1 MVDQFFTAL
10 RKFLHIAALLILA
23 ITLHAQPRQYA
34 FNRLS
39 VKEGLASN
47 FVYSIFQDKK
57 GFMWFGTA
65 NGLQRYDGRKIVR
78 FRPPPGSQDYLPPVS
93 ISQMLD
99 DESGNIWVR
108 TNREVGIFDP
118 ATFRFIKAI
127 VKLEKQPDPRAT
139 YELWQ
144 NRKGQV
150 FLLVTKVGL
159 LAYDST
165 NNTFSLQ
172 HPQTVTTPAGW
183 SILSVTEDPVT
194 GYYWLGCDTGLL
206 IFNPVTRKQTSS
218 DLHKTLFKNPVSKLA
233 MNVVFIDSKR
243 RLWMTTWNA
252 KARMEGVA
260 AYNLA
265 SDQFETDTTG
275 LSRNVHDYA
284 EFRGFT
290 EHSSGSLWA
299 YGQMRLFTLDPQ
311 THGFRYIRDDHQSD
325 YGIMFDRIYTMYED
339 KEKNLWLGT
348 DQGVYAV
355 NPASVAFSSIR
366 AFANNKPVDISVTSF
381 LDSEDKLYVTTWNK
395 GLITYD
401 LNFTETPNPV
411 NKTAPGNDGNFL
423 MQWTIHQ
430 QPDGGNIWIGC
441 QSGRIIVYNPET
453 GISKFFNPAA
463 FEDKSIRQII
473 GDKQGNI
480 WFASQ
485 YGHIYKWNSV
495 TGNLDNLERELE
507 SVANLGTIIYKL
519 FIDNKGHLWAG
530 THEFGLFKLDAQ
542 SGRVVTNFTTA
553 SGAGKSLYANTV
565 TDILPY
571 QDSLLL
577 VASGALN
584 FLNINTGNIR
594 HVSANEGLPSN
605 TINSIAFD
613 RQGSLWISL
622 LSGLCRYNI
631 SKHIFTSYSEGDG
644 LIHDNFQ
651 INADHGLSNGA
662 MLFGTT
668 HDFVTFQPE
677 KMVSVRTPPDV
688 TITDFKLFNT
698 YLPPDSIL
706 KLNEVSLNYTQNS
719 VTIEFASLSFL
730 QKDQIVYYYKLEGID
745 KDWFRTDR
753 SLLANY
759 TQLPPGDYTFK
770 VWCESGDGM
779 RSKGITSLNIHISPP
794 FWKTWWFMLLMG
806 LLAAGLVYLVH
817 RLKVDRLLEM
827 EKVRRRIARDL
838 HDDMGSTLSTIN
850 ILSEMAKMKVDNDT
864 GKTREYIGKISDN
877 SSRMMEAMDDI
888 VWSINPMNDSM
899 QKVAARMREFATGV
913 LEAKNIEYRFQV
925 DEEVHNLKLDME
937 ARRDLFL
944 LFKEAVNNLAKYSGT
959 AWAEIEIRVI
969 KSTLMMRI
977 ADTGVGFDMSEAD
990 SGNGLANMKKRA
1002 QSLKGKLSI
1011 NSSANNGTTII
1022 LEAPVK

>member
-1 MVDQFFTAL
+1 MVDHYFTL
-10 RKFLHIAALLILA
+10 RRILYIAAVLIVA
-23 ITLHAQPRQYA
+23 CKLHAQPRQYA

-99 DESGNIWVR
+99 DANGNIWVR
-108 TNREVGIFDP
+108 TGREVGQFDP
-118 ATFRFIKAI
+118 ATFRFKKAVI
-127 VKLEKQPDPRAT
+127 RLENQPDSRAT
-139 YELWQ
+139 YKLWQ
-144 NRKGQV
+144 TTKGQM
-150 FLLVTKVGL
+150 FLLITKVGL

-165 NNTFSLQ
+165 SNSFSLANARS
-172 HPQTVTTPAGW
+172 VTTPNPW
-183 SILSVTEDPVT
+183 SMLSVAEDPVT
-194 GYYWLGCDTGLL
+194 GHYWIGCDLGLVAFDPL
-206 IFNPVTRKQTSS
+206 RNRFYNRDTPATNK
-218 DLHKTLFKNPVSKLA
+218 HLFDNAAAQLSINA
-233 MNVVFIDSKR
+233 VFVDGR
-243 RLWMTTWNA
+243 RRIWFVTWNER
-252 KARMEGVA
+252 ARKEGVV

-265 SDQFETDTTG
+265 SQEFVKDTAG
-275 LSRNVHDYA
+275 LARGIPEYA
-284 EFRGFT
+284 EFRGFMQ
-290 EHSSGSLWA
+290 HSSGSLWA

-311 THGFRYIRDDHQSD
+311 SNEFRYIREDHQSD
-325 YGIMFDRIYTMYED
+325 YGIMFDRIHTMYED
-339 KEKNLWLGT
+339 KEKNLWIGT

-366 AFANNKPVDISVTSF
+366 GLTNNKPSDISVTNF
-381 LDSEDKLYVTTWNK
+381 LEADDKLFVSTWNR
-395 GLITYD
+395 GLVTFD
-401 LNFTETPNPV
+401 HQFKEVPNAV
-411 NKTAPGNDGNFL
+411 SSSTTRDDGNFR
-423 MQWTIHQ
+423 MQWTLHQ
-430 QPDGGNIWIGC
+430 QPNSGKLWIGC
-441 QSGRIIVYNPET
+441 QSGRVIVYDLRNQH
-453 GISKFFNPAA
+453 SRFFNPSV
-463 FEDKSIRQII
+463 FEDKSIRQITS
-473 GDKQGNI
+473 DNQGYI
-480 WFASQ
+480 WFATQ
-485 YGHIYKWNSV
+485 YGHIFKWNST
-495 TGNLDNLERELE
+495 TGDLNRFESELE
-507 SVANLGTIIYKL
+507 PVTNLGTIIYKL
-519 FIDNKGHLWAG
+519 LFDKQGNLWAG
-530 THEFGLFKLDAQ
+530 THEFGLFKIDTRTGKTLSNYTTT
-542 SGRVVTNFTTA
+542 SG
-553 SGAGKSLYANTV
+553 GLYGNTV
-565 TDILPY
+565 TDLQPY

-584 FLNINTGNIR
+584 FLNVNTGAIR
-594 HVSANEGLPSN
+594 HITANDGLPSN
-605 TINSIAFD
+605 TINSLEFD
-613 RQGSLWISL
+613 SQGNLWISL

-631 SKHIFTSYSEGDG
+631 GKNLFTAYSEGDG

-651 INADHGLSNGA
+651 VNARYRLSSGA
-662 MLFGTT
+662 MAFGTT

-706 KLNEVSLNYTQNS
+706 KLKYVSLDHTQNS
-719 VTIEFASLSFL
+719 VTVEFASLSFL
-730 QKDQIVYYYKLEGID
+730 QKDQVVYYYKLEGID
-745 KDWFRTDR
+745 KDWYRTDR

-759 TQLPPGDYTFK
+759 TQLPPGEYTFK
-770 VWCESGDGM
+770 VWCESGDGI

-806 LLAAGLVYLVH
+806 LLAAGLVYLAH
-817 RLKVDRLLEM
+817 RLKVDRLLQM

-864 GKTREYIGKISDN
+864 GKTREYIEKISDN

-913 LEAKNIEYRFQV
+913 LEAKNIEYRILV
-925 DEEVHNLKLDME
+925 DEEVNNLKLDME
-937 ARRDLFL
+937 ARRDFFL

-959 AWAEIEIRVI
+959 SWAEIEIRVL
-969 KSTLMMRI
+969 KSVLIMRI
-977 ADTGVGFDMSEAD
+977 ADTGIGFNTAEAD

-1002 QSLKGKLSI
+1002 QSLKGKLQI
-1011 NSSANNGTTII
+1011 NSAINQGTTII
-1022 LEAPVK
+1022 LEAPVN